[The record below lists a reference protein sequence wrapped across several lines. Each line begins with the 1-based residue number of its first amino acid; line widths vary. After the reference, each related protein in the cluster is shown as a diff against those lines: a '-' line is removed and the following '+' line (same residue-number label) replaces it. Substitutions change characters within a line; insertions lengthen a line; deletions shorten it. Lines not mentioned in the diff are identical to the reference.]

1 MTFRRNQQ
9 TLFSQNNE
17 SRSPDESKP
26 QTNPGLLRLAE
37 LSLKDYD
44 WRSSVFKSKEADR
57 KIEESLARM
66 MGDEPTY
73 VRPMDA
79 REETIGPLGL
89 LEKSSVDWLQQVF
102 EEEAIRAKQI
112 VRLGGIM
119 VRPIE
124 AKAPDGELGPLGF
137 MEKQFV
143 DFLEEVRQSEK
154 ERSRSRT
161 LRPKD
166 LDESVRGPLGE
177 AELKAVEAI
186 REILDAEKLRMTQSK
201 VRDEVVR
208 PIDVPGPIG
217 EFEMM
222 VLEVVE
228 AERQRAIDRKMNPE
242 KLLIRPKDAS
252 TKGPLGVLEEQAV
265 AVVEKL
271 TIEEKERLR
280 NIRKYLHEK
289 RPMQQ
294 DENSVLGILE
304 RIAVGVVRA
313 PILVYQIIMRVTEL
327 LQSEPLSSEDVQV
340 INDRSEDTRDKS
352 K

>member
-1 MTFRRNQQ
+1 M
-9 TLFSQNNE
+9 
-17 SRSPDESKP
+17 
-26 QTNPGLLRLAE
+26 
-37 LSLKDYD
+37 
-44 WRSSVFKSKEADR
+44 
-57 KIEESLARM
+57 
-66 MGDEPTY
+66 
-73 VRPMDA
+73 
-79 REETIGPLGL
+79 
-89 LEKSSVDWLQQVF
+89 
-102 EEEAIRAKQI
+102 
-112 VRLGGIM
+112 M

-143 DFLEEVRQSEK
+143 DFLDEVRQSEK
-154 ERSRSRT
+154 ERSRSNT

-186 REILDAEKLRMTQSK
+186 REILDAEKLRMTQSRM
-201 VRDEVVR
+201 RDELVR

-217 EFEMM
+217 EFEMI

-228 AERQRAIDRKMNPE
+228 AERQRAMDRKMNPE

-252 TKGPLGVLEEQAV
+252 MKGPLGVLEEQAV

-280 NIRKYLHEK
+280 NIRKFLHDN

-294 DENSVLGILE
+294 DENSILGIFE
-304 RIAVGVVRA
+304 RVAVGLVRA
-313 PILVYQIIMRVTEL
+313 PILVYQIIVRVTEL
-327 LQSEPLSSEDVQV
+327 LQSEPLSDEDVRV
-340 INDRSEDTRDKS
+340 INDRSGAQKRDES
-352 K
+352 KKGD